1 MLEDNEAEETISFF
15 CHMFV
20 IDEILN
26 GGGGVAGA
34 GPMATPMCRAVLF

>member
-1 MLEDNEAEETISFF
+1 MPEDNEAEETISFF

-26 GGGGVAGA
+26 GVGVAGA
-34 GPMATPMCRAVLF
+34 GPMATPMCWAVLF